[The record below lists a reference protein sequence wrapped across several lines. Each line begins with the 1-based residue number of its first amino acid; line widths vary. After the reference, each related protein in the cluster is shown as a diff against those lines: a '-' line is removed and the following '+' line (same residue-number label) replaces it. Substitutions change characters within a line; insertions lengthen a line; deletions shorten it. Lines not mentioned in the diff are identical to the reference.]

1 MIVLN
6 YIYRI
11 NFFKKLGGDKKP
23 QKKTG
28 SNRKSI
34 RVGFN

>member
-11 NFFKKLGGDKKP
+11 NFIKKKLGGDKKP
-23 QKKTG
+23 QKKQGVTE
-28 SNRKSI
+28 NP
-34 RVGFN
+34 